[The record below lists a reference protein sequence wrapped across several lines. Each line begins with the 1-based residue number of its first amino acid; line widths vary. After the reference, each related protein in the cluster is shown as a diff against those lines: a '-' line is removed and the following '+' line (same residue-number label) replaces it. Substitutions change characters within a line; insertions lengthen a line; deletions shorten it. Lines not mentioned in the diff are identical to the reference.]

1 LFGSKAV
8 PCPPR
13 RNRLSR
19 VIHERIQGRVP
30 CPNPPPLFS
39 PSAIPH
45 EQEALIEE
53 DARGCITTRR
63 LNINSL
69 PEPERNKLIAGVT
82 TEATAAILARPT
94 ADTIRLAEDIR
105 I

>member
-1 LFGSKAV
+1 M

-13 RNRLSR
+13 RNFLSR
-19 VIHERIQGRVP
+19 MIQRKIRGRVP

-39 PSAIPH
+39 ASAIPH

-53 DARGCITTRR
+53 EARGRISARN
-63 LNINSL
+63 LNIASL
-69 PEPERNKLIAGVT
+69 PKQERNNLIAGVT
-82 TEATAAILARPT
+82 TEATAAILAKPT